1 MEKAY
6 VRKLFVNYSWLS
18 VRFVQSFVWEFDLKS
33 AGRKNIVC
41 YLECLLR
48 RLFLPSFIDP
58 SKKTISIHTINLL
71 PYHFELFHPI
81 MFFEPLN
88 FQLTASSCVLI
99 YFKRLYLRTLSFVD
113 TVLYIYLIK
122 LNRYCVILALNVQ
135 RNNRFWSISG
145 TVVLPRRMSKW
156 NSFFIDAFATTFRES
171 FANCKIIEK
180 WKR

>member
-48 RLFLPSFIDP
+48 RLFLPSFIHP
-58 SKKTISIHTINLL
+58 YHQPTI
-71 PYHFELFHPI
+71 YHFELFHPI

-88 FQLTASSCVLI
+88 FQLTAFSCVLI

-122 LNRYCVILALNVQ
+122 LNLYCVILALNVR
-135 RNNRFWSISG
+135 RNNRFGSISG